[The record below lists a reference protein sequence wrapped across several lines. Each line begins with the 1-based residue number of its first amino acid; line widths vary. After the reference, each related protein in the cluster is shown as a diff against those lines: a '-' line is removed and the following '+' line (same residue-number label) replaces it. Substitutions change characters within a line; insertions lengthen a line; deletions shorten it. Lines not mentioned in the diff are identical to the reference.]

1 LRAYHVIINMKGSP
15 SIDAHGHFADAWH
28 NHRSYLINLAYQMLG
43 DIGEA
48 EDMVQE
54 AYLRLS
60 RADQGTIVD
69 VRGWLTVVTGRL
81 CLDRVRSARTR
92 RESPT
97 ATIDIQP
104 GSVINQTSEIDPAD
118 RVTLDDQVRTALLEL
133 LRRLSPGE
141 RVAFVLHDVFDVPF
155 ETIAETVGRPVA
167 TCRQLAR
174 RARAKIHSA
183 RPQIVEGTDVEHQL
197 VIERFITACANGDF
211 QALAAALDPSIWGAA
226 TLLGEPAPPQ
236 QVNYG
241 IDAVA
246 SSLMF
251 YLGPGVTLV
260 SGPVGQPVVLAF
272 AQRRLFA
279 MIALTLRNTRIVK
292 VEATVDLSARLAAG
306 WNQQDLRTQ
315 TR

>member
-1 LRAYHVIINMKGSP
+1 MSD
-15 SIDAHGHFADAWH
+15 SHFAQAWH
-28 NHRSYLINLAYQMLG
+28 DHRSYLINLAYQMLG

-54 AYLRLS
+54 AYLRLA
-60 RADQGTIVD
+60 RADQDTLTDI
-69 VRGWLTVVTGRL
+69 RGWLTVVTGRL
-81 CLDRVRSARTR
+81 CLDRVRSARAR

-97 ATIDIQP
+97 AAIDIQP
-104 GSVINQTSEIDPAD
+104 GSVINQTGEIDPAD
-118 RVTLDDQVRTALLEL
+118 RVTLDDQVSTAMLEL

-155 ETIAETVGRPVA
+155 ETIAETVGRPVG

-183 RPQIVEGTDVEHQL
+183 RPRIAEGTAVEHQL
-197 VIERFITACANGDF
+197 VIERFINACANGDF
-211 QALAAALDPSIWGAA
+211 EALAAALDPSIWGAA

-246 SSLMF
+246 SSLLF
-251 YLGPGVTLV
+251 FLSPDVTLV

-279 MIALTLRNTRIVK
+279 MIALTLRDNRIVK
-292 VEATVDLSARLAAG
+292 VEATVDPSARFAAG
-306 WNQQDLRTQ
+306 WNQQDIHIRT
-315 TR
+315 R

>member
-1 LRAYHVIINMKGSP
+1 MSDSR
-15 SIDAHGHFADAWH
+15 SIDTHGRFAEAWH
-28 NHRSYLINLAYQMLG
+28 DHRPYLINLAYQMLG
-43 DIGEA
+43 DVGEA

-54 AYLRLS
+54 AYLRLA
-60 RADQGTIVD
+60 RADQDALADI
-69 VRGWLTVVTGRL
+69 RGWLTVVTGRL

-104 GSVINQTSEIDPAD
+104 GSVINQTGEIDPAD
-118 RVTLDDQVRTALLEL
+118 RVTLDDQVSAALLEL

-155 ETIAETVGRPVA
+155 ETIAETVGRPVG

-174 RARAKIHSA
+174 RARGKIQSG
-183 RPQIVEGTDVEHQL
+183 RPQIVKGPDVEHQL

-241 IDAVA
+241 IGAVA
-246 SSLMF
+246 AGLLF

-272 AQRRLFA
+272 TRQRLFA
-279 MIALTLRNTRIVK
+279 IITLTLRNTRIVK
-292 VEATVDLSARLAAG
+292 VEATVDPSARFAAG
-306 WNQQDLRTQ
+306 WNQQDLRTR

>member
-1 LRAYHVIINMKGSP
+1 MSDSP
-15 SIDAHGHFADAWH
+15 SKGRFAEAWH
-28 NHRSYLINLAYQMLG
+28 DHRSYLINLAYQMLG

-54 AYLRLS
+54 AYLRLA
-60 RADQGTIVD
+60 RADQDALADI
-69 VRGWLTVVTGRL
+69 RGWLTVVTGRL
-81 CLDRVRSARTR
+81 CLDRVRSARAR

-97 ATIDIQP
+97 AALDVQP
-104 GSVINQTSEIDPAD
+104 GSVINQTNEIDPAD
-118 RVTLDDQVRTALLEL
+118 RVTLDDQVSSALLEV

-155 ETIAETVGRPVA
+155 ETIAETVGRPVG

-174 RARAKIHSA
+174 RARAKIHA
-183 RPQIVEGTDVEHQL
+183 AQPPIVEGPAVEHQL
-197 VIERFITACANGDF
+197 VIERFITACSNGDF

-236 QVNYG
+236 QVNHG
-241 IDAVA
+241 IEAVA
-246 SSLMF
+246 TNLLF
-251 YLGPGVTLV
+251 FLGPDVTLV

-279 MIALTLRNTRIVK
+279 MIALTVRNARIVK
-292 VEATVDLSARLAAG
+292 VEATVDPSARFPVG
-306 WNQQDLRTQ
+306 WNQQDFRTQ

>member
-1 LRAYHVIINMKGSP
+1 MSDSP
-15 SIDAHGHFADAWH
+15 SIDTSGPFADAWH
-28 NHRSYLINLAYQMLG
+28 DHRSYLINLAYQMLG
-43 DIGEA
+43 DVGEA

-54 AYLRLS
+54 AYLRLA
-60 RADQGTIVD
+60 RADQDALTDI
-69 VRGWLTVVTGRL
+69 RGWLTVVTGRL

-97 ATIDIQP
+97 AAIDIQP

-118 RVTLDDQVRTALLEL
+118 RVTLDDQVSSALLQV

-155 ETIAETVGRPVA
+155 ETIAETVGRPVG

-183 RPQIVEGTDVEHQL
+183 QPAIVDGAAVEHQL
-197 VIERFITACANGDF
+197 VIERFITACSNGDF
-211 QALAAALDPSIWGAA
+211 QALAAALDPSIWGEA

-236 QVNYG
+236 QMNSG

-246 SSLMF
+246 SSLLF
-251 YLGPGVTLV
+251 YLSPDVTLV
-260 SGPVGQPVVLAF
+260 GGPAGQPVVLAF

-279 MIALTLRNTRIVK
+279 MIALTVRDARIVK
-292 VEATVDLSARLAAG
+292 VEATVDPSARFPG
-306 WNQQDLRTQ
+306 WSHQDHARV
-315 TR
+315 

>member
-1 LRAYHVIINMKGSP
+1 MSDSP
-15 SIDAHGHFADAWH
+15 SVDSHEHFSEAWH
-28 NHRSYLINLAYQMLG
+28 HHRGYLINLAYQMLG

-54 AYLRLS
+54 AYLRLA
-60 RADQGTIVD
+60 RADQDAIAD
-69 VRGWLTVVTGRL
+69 IRGWLTVVTGRL
-81 CLDRVRSARTR
+81 CLDRVRSARAR

-97 ATIDIQP
+97 ATIDTEP
-104 GSVINQTSEIDPAD
+104 GSVINQTSAVDPAD
-118 RVTLDDQVRTALLEL
+118 RVTLDDQVNTALLEVL
-133 LRRLSPGE
+133 GRLSPGE

-155 ETIAETVGRPVA
+155 EAIAETVGRPVG

-183 RPQIVEGTDVEHQL
+183 RPQIAQGTEVQHQL
-197 VIERFITACANGDF
+197 VIDRFIAACAHGDF

-246 SSLMF
+246 SNLLF
-251 YLGPGVTLV
+251 FLGPDVTLV
-260 SGPVGQPVVLAF
+260 SGPVGQPVILAF

-279 MIALTLRNTRIVK
+279 MITLTLRDERIIK
-292 VEATVDLSARLAAG
+292 VEATVDPSARFG
-306 WNQQDLRTQ
+306 T
-315 TR
+315 TSPPTPSP